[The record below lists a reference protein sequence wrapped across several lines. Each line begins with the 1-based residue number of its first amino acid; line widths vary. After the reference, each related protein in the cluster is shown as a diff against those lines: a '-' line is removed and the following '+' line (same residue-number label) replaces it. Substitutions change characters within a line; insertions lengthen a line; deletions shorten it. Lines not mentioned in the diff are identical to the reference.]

1 MSVRALVENYKCSKP
16 LFYKQ
21 FSTNARTDIIHYY
34 EFCNN
39 SNFDRHF
46 TTSNSLSFTVTNIA
60 CRISG
65 ARIMLQGEELY
76 YEIAMDLLLD
86 FMEKENQTFEFLE
99 KYSENVYRK
108 TILKFLI

>member
-1 MSVRALVENYKCSKP
+1 MLNEDLKNRILAFFENAEV
-16 LFYKQ
+16 FYGKNLKINESI
-21 FSTNARTDIIHYY
+21 STNPI
-34 EFCNN
+34 
-39 SNFDRHF
+39 NFDRHF
-46 TTSNSLSFTVTNIA
+46 TTSTSLSFTLKNIA

>member
-1 MSVRALVENYKCSKP
+1 MLNEKLKNKILEFIESAEI
-16 LFYKQ
+16 FYGKNLKITESI
-21 FSTNARTDIIHYY
+21 STNEI
-34 EFCNN
+34 
-39 SNFDRHF
+39 NFDRHF
-46 TTSNSLSFTVTNIA
+46 TTSNSLSFTVINIA

-65 ARIMLQGEELY
+65 ARIMLQGEEFY
-76 YEIAMDLLLD
+76 YEIAIDLLVD